1 MADRRIHIPKEHEE
15 FINRLCN
22 ANDEEYNGPFK
33 TKADALAFAA
43 AYGAS
48 LGKRIELSETV
59 RDPIRKVVFDS
70 AGYST
75 LINLLAVADT
85 ENPNVL
91 AITDEKEDERATIFE
106 EYANGGLTSL
116 SSDLANSSNYTNEI
130 VLIIGRASS
139 NNNVD
144 PMDIRNMF
152 S

>member
-70 AGYST
+70 AGYGT

-106 EYANGGLTSL
+106 EYANGGLTHL
-116 SSDLANSSNYTNEI
+116 AQVCANDTNLANSILLIVNQSKPKDMDQGLDITN
-130 VLIIGRASS
+130 LI
-139 NNNVD
+139 
-144 PMDIRNMF
+144 
-152 S
+152 